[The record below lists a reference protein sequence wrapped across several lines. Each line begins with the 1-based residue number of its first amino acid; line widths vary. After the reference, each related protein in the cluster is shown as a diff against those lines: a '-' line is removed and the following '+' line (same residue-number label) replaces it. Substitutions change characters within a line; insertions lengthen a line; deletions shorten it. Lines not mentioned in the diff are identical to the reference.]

1 MPEPGPWEL
10 CDIGLVHHEKG
21 VYWLGTT
28 TGCSLL
34 PFVRSNTAILN
45 IPRPR
50 LGSPFECQ
58 WDVEWSLYETRT
70 YLEHVIDVF
79 DHCEHKQVGDTR
91 SETYALASR
100 LTCVRVNSFMALEKS
115 LKTLWSVGHK
125 HDRPQF
131 RHQVHRIFTDLPDG
145 VRASLLMNLQDVRFS
160 GIRYQTQPRTKL
172 TSTWRGR
179 RTRTWIG
186 GISSRRGKL
195 TWLGTYRGW
204 KFV

>member
-1 MPEPGPWEL
+1 MAPYTSNPLEAQIRQDHERRLVELVREGMLHMPEPGPWEL

-115 LKTLWSVGHK
+115 LKTLVVC
-125 HDRPQF
+125 R
-131 RHQVHRIFTDLPDG
+131 
-145 VRASLLMNLQDVRFS
+145 
-160 GIRYQTQPRTKL
+160 TQA
-172 TSTWRGR
+172 
-179 RTRTWIG
+179 
-186 GISSRRGKL
+186 
-195 TWLGTYRGW
+195 
-204 KFV
+204 